1 MNSPA
6 NFGTGEVVRLD
17 NKQSYQR
24 IKMRRNVAKNTLS
37 FSCSKT
43 MSFLR
48 TPTDIWSDLTKEFSF
63 TIDVCASD
71 DNHLLPRYYTI
82 EDSALTKD
90 WEGEIAYVHPLF
102 DGKIGKFVEK
112 AYNTKNLTAVFL
124 LPASTHTK
132 YFHEYFY
139 NNPNCEIR
147 FLRKPNKGFR
157 FGKDDGSEDD
167 VNSIGYIK
175 PLMVVVMRNP

>member
-1 MNSPA
+1 MIS
-6 NFGTGEVVRLD
+6 FLGTKTV
-17 NKQSYQR
+17 
-24 IKMRRNVAKNTLS
+24 KMPRTIAKNTLS
-37 FSCSKT
+37 FTCSKT
-43 MSFLR
+43 MQYLR
-48 TPTDIWSDLTKEFSF
+48 TPPDLWAELSAEFPF

-82 EDSALTKD
+82 EDDALTKD
-90 WEGEIAYVHPLF
+90 WTGEIAYVHPLF

-112 AYNTKNLTAVFL
+112 AFKTPNLTAVFL

-132 YFHEYFY
+132 YFHEYIY
-139 NNPNCEIR
+139 HNPNCEVR

-167 VNSIGYIK
+167 PNSIGYIK
-175 PLMVVVMRNP
+175 PLMVVVMRNS